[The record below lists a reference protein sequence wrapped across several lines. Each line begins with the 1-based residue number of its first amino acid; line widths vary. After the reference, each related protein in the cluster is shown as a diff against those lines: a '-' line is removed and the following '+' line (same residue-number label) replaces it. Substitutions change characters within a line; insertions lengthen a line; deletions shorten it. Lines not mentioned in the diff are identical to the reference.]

1 MKINLS
7 LIVWIL
13 ALSMM
18 VFTVSAQETAD
29 KRISVL
35 DSRNAYFKQEYVL
48 ACNQEL
54 IKLDYLA
61 STEDE
66 AAQQEITVEK
76 TLGYQLTLNQQGEGY
91 LQLAI
96 TKWNEKLIMFHNKD
110 IKLEIPGGDVTGSLI
125 ENQHCFGQDKWITHF
140 NTHEWGSYTLKLT
153 GKPNQNVELSII
165 KEIAR

>member
-1 MKINLS
+1 M
-7 LIVWIL
+7 IVST
-13 ALSMM
+13 A
-18 VFTVSAQETAD
+18 SAQETAD
-29 KRISVL
+29 KSALVL
-35 DSRNAYFKQEYVL
+35 DGRNNYFKQEYVL

-54 IKLDYLA
+54 IKLNEVA
-61 STEDE
+61 STADE
-66 AAQQEITVEK
+66 AAQQEITVEN
-76 TLGYQLTLNQQGEGY
+76 TLGYQLTLNQQGDGY
-91 LQLAI
+91 LQFAI

-110 IKLEIPGGDVTGSLI
+110 IKLEIPGGDVTGSSI